1 MICSAMLRSLFLA
14 VLMIFIVSGQK
25 ALPQPKGSPEMMDPA
40 LVYGSDGE
48 VISRVQSQLLGALQM
63 LQAYQDGPTKLAEKR
78 RNKFEF
84 IRFGRK

>member
-1 MICSAMLRSLFLA
+1 MRHHCVPES
-14 VLMIFIVSGQK
+14 
-25 ALPQPKGSPEMMDPA
+25 KGSPEMLDPA
-40 LVYGSDGE
+40 LVYGNDGE
-48 VISRVQSQLLGALQM
+48 MITRVQSQLLGALQL

>member
-25 ALPQPKGSPEMMDPA
+25 ALPRSPEMMDPA